1 MKSLTSVI
9 KDLYRICSFCLSSC
23 CTVLSRLCR
32 AHAQMVALEMSR
44 RFSISHNINNKAH
57 HSKDLFT
64 FLLEE
69 DHVRS
74 LPSMAAQT
82 ENGFLHLKQYLKEMS
97 SMRQAVNTGR
107 PLDRLPPLP
116 KKTSPRSTND
126 KIAADIECTM
136 SIKQH
141 APAEE
146 EILRA
151 GNIIFYVL
159 YRRIKFRRDE
169 HIIEKLQWIYKILC
183 GLTNMRNRDL
193 KTLLPLASGY
203 VNIIMKDTDKTNVL
217 LKNSQR
223 CLIPFAPEDMNINPD
238 LWESF
243 INHQDQGSKIST
255 DFHGNTGT
263 IIVFNVFCFCFS
275 EPKSPSAKFAGCKPV
290 QLGLRRK
297 AGLKEVE
304 NETGDLP
311 PWLNLL
317 LDENTTYEKDPQKP
331 KNRHDMLERVRTK
344 FIEIQRSMN
353 NQMETDM
360 FEKKIHREERM
371 RTLLDALMASRKETS
386 LPMLLSS
393 LKHELREPKSALL
406 FWYEILKSDV
416 SELSDDRDFEY
427 RTILQKIGQFHNFS
441 HKKLPYSKEKFC
453 LLVLSLPS
461 NQLLQPA
468 MQDALMFLTENVFQL
483 LPRQLKHWYQYLKL
497 PFYDAS

>member
-97 SMRQAVNTGR
+97 SMRQALNTGR
-107 PLDRLPPLP
+107 PLVICLRDQDRLPPLP

-146 EILRA
+146 EIL
-151 GNIIFYVL
+151 
-159 YRRIKFRRDE
+159 RRIKFRRDE

-203 VNIIMKDTDKTNVL
+203 VNIIMKDTDKTNIL

-243 INHQDQGSKIST
+243 INHQDQGK
-255 DFHGNTGT
+255 
-263 IIVFNVFCFCFS
+263 
-275 EPKSPSAKFAGCKPV
+275 PKSPSAKFAGCKPV

-317 LDENTTYEKDPQKP
+317 LDENTTYEKDPQEP

-441 HKKLPYSKEKFC
+441 HKKLPYSK
-453 LLVLSLPS
+453 
-461 NQLLQPA
+461 LLQPA

>member
-1 MKSLTSVI
+1 
-9 KDLYRICSFCLSSC
+9 
-23 CTVLSRLCR
+23 
-32 AHAQMVALEMSR
+32 MVALEMSR

-57 HSKDLFT
+57 HSK
-64 FLLEE
+64 EE

-97 SMRQAVNTGR
+97 SMRQALNTGR
-107 PLDRLPPLP
+107 PLVICLRDQDRLPPLP

-146 EILRA
+146 EILR
-151 GNIIFYVL
+151 
-159 YRRIKFRRDE
+159 RIKFRRDE

-183 GLTNMRNRDL
+183 GLTNMRNRDV
-193 KTLLPLASGY
+193 KTLLPLTSGY

-243 INHQDQGSKIST
+243 INHQDQ
-255 DFHGNTGT
+255 
-263 IIVFNVFCFCFS
+263 

-416 SELSDDRDFEY
+416 SELSDNRDFEY
-427 RTILQKIGQFHNFS
+427 RTILQKIGQFHNLS
-441 HKKLPYSKEKFC
+441 HKKLPYLK
-453 LLVLSLPS
+453 
-461 NQLLQPA
+461 LLQPA

-483 LPRQLKHWYQYLKL
+483 LPQQLKHWYQYLKL

>member
-1 MKSLTSVI
+1 
-9 KDLYRICSFCLSSC
+9 
-23 CTVLSRLCR
+23 
-32 AHAQMVALEMSR
+32 MVALEMSR

-57 HSKDLFT
+57 HSK
-64 FLLEE
+64 EE

-97 SMRQAVNTGR
+97 SMRQALNTGR
-107 PLDRLPPLP
+107 PLVICLRDQDRLPPLP

-146 EILRA
+146 EILR
-151 GNIIFYVL
+151 
-159 YRRIKFRRDE
+159 
-169 HIIEKLQWIYKILC
+169 
-183 GLTNMRNRDL
+183 
-193 KTLLPLASGY
+193 
-203 VNIIMKDTDKTNVL
+203 
-217 LKNSQR
+217 

-243 INHQDQGSKIST
+243 INHQDQ
-255 DFHGNTGT
+255 
-263 IIVFNVFCFCFS
+263 

-416 SELSDDRDFEY
+416 SELSDNRDFEY
-427 RTILQKIGQFHNFS
+427 RTILQKIGQFHNLS
-441 HKKLPYSKEKFC
+441 HKKLPYLKEKFC

-483 LPRQLKHWYQYLKL
+483 LPQQLKHWYQYLKL

>member
-9 KDLYRICSFCLSSC
+9 KDLYRIGRNCLSSY
-23 CTVLSRLCR
+23 CTVLSRLCH
-32 AHAQMVALEMSR
+32 AHAQMVALEMSK

-57 HSKDLFT
+57 HSK
-64 FLLEE
+64 EE

-97 SMRQAVNTGR
+97 SMRQALNTGR
-107 PLDRLPPLP
+107 PLVICLRDQDRLPPIP

-146 EILRA
+146 EIL
-151 GNIIFYVL
+151 
-159 YRRIKFRRDE
+159 RRIKFRRDE

-243 INHQDQGSKIST
+243 INHQDQGSKIVHRFSWEYRYY
-255 DFHGNTGT
+255 HC
-263 IIVFNVFCFCFS
+263 FNVFCFCFS

>member
-1 MKSLTSVI
+1 MKSLTCVI

-57 HSKDLFT
+57 HSK
-64 FLLEE
+64 EE

-97 SMRQAVNTGR
+97 SMRQALNTGR
-107 PLDRLPPLP
+107 PLVICLRDQDRLPPLP

-146 EILRA
+146 DILR
-151 GNIIFYVL
+151 
-159 YRRIKFRRDE
+159 RIQFRRDE

-243 INHQDQGSKIST
+243 INHQDQ
-255 DFHGNTGT
+255 
-263 IIVFNVFCFCFS
+263 
-275 EPKSPSAKFAGCKPV
+275 EPKSPSAKFAG
-290 QLGLRRK
+290 
-297 AGLKEVE
+297 
-304 NETGDLP
+304 
-311 PWLNLL
+311 
-317 LDENTTYEKDPQKP
+317 P

>member
-146 EILRA
+146 EIL
-151 GNIIFYVL
+151 
-159 YRRIKFRRDE
+159 RRIKFRRDE

>member
-57 HSKDLFT
+57 HSK
-64 FLLEE
+64 EE

-97 SMRQAVNTGR
+97 SMRQALNTGR
-107 PLDRLPPLP
+107 PLVICLRDQDRLPPLP

-146 EILRA
+146 EIL
-151 GNIIFYVL
+151 
-159 YRRIKFRRDE
+159 RRIKFRRDE

-203 VNIIMKDTDKTNVL
+203 VNIIMKDTDKTNIL

-243 INHQDQGSKIST
+243 INHQDQ
-255 DFHGNTGT
+255 
-263 IIVFNVFCFCFS
+263 

-317 LDENTTYEKDPQKP
+317 LDENTTYEKDPQEP

-441 HKKLPYSKEKFC
+441 HKKLPYSK
-453 LLVLSLPS
+453 
-461 NQLLQPA
+461 LLQPA

>member
-9 KDLYRICSFCLSSC
+9 KDLYRIGRNCLSSY
-23 CTVLSRLCR
+23 CTVLSRLCH
-32 AHAQMVALEMSR
+32 AHAQMVALEMSK

-97 SMRQAVNTGR
+97 SMRQALNTGR
-107 PLDRLPPLP
+107 PLDRLPPIP

-146 EILRA
+146 EIL
-151 GNIIFYVL
+151 
-159 YRRIKFRRDE
+159 RRIKFRRDE

-243 INHQDQGSKIST
+243 INHQDQGSKIVHRFSWEYRYY
-255 DFHGNTGT
+255 HC
-263 IIVFNVFCFCFS
+263 FNVFCFCFS

>member
-1 MKSLTSVI
+1 
-9 KDLYRICSFCLSSC
+9 
-23 CTVLSRLCR
+23 
-32 AHAQMVALEMSR
+32 MVALEMSR

-57 HSKDLFT
+57 HSK
-64 FLLEE
+64 EE

-97 SMRQAVNTGR
+97 SMRQALNTGR
-107 PLDRLPPLP
+107 PLVICLRDQDRLPLLP

-146 EILRA
+146 EILR
-151 GNIIFYVL
+151 
-159 YRRIKFRRDE
+159 RIKFRRDE

-183 GLTNMRNRDL
+183 GLTNMRNRDV
-193 KTLLPLASGY
+193 KTLLPLTSGY

-223 CLIPFAPEDMNINPD
+223 CLIPFAPDMNINPD

-243 INHQDQGSKIST
+243 INHQDQ
-255 DFHGNTGT
+255 
-263 IIVFNVFCFCFS
+263 

-344 FIEIQRSMN
+344 SIEIQRSMN

-427 RTILQKIGQFHNFS
+427 RTILQKIGQFHNLS
-441 HKKLPYSKEKFC
+441 HKKLPYFK
-453 LLVLSLPS
+453 
-461 NQLLQPA
+461 LLQPA

-483 LPRQLKHWYQYLKL
+483 LPQQLKHWYQYLKL

>member
-107 PLDRLPPLP
+107 PLVICLRDQDRLPPLP

-441 HKKLPYSKEKFC
+441 HKKLPYSK
-453 LLVLSLPS
+453 
-461 NQLLQPA
+461 LLQPA

>member
-44 RFSISHNINNKAH
+44 RFSISHNINNKAQ
-57 HSKDLFT
+57 HSK
-64 FLLEE
+64 EE

-97 SMRQAVNTGR
+97 SMRQALNTGR
-107 PLDRLPPLP
+107 PLVICLRDQDRLPPLP

-146 EILRA
+146 EIL
-151 GNIIFYVL
+151 
-159 YRRIKFRRDE
+159 RRIKFRRDE

-243 INHQDQGSKIST
+243 INHQDQGSKIV
-255 DFHGNTGT
+255 HR
-263 IIVFNVFCFCFS
+263 FS
-275 EPKSPSAKFAGCKPV
+275 WEYRCKPV

>member
-1 MKSLTSVI
+1 
-9 KDLYRICSFCLSSC
+9 
-23 CTVLSRLCR
+23 
-32 AHAQMVALEMSR
+32 
-44 RFSISHNINNKAH
+44 
-57 HSKDLFT
+57 
-64 FLLEE
+64 
-69 DHVRS
+69 
-74 LPSMAAQT
+74 
-82 ENGFLHLKQYLKEMS
+82 MS
-97 SMRQAVNTGR
+97 SMRQALNTGR
-107 PLDRLPPLP
+107 PLVICLRDQDRLPPLP

-146 EILRA
+146 EIL
-151 GNIIFYVL
+151 
-159 YRRIKFRRDE
+159 RRIKFRRDE

-203 VNIIMKDTDKTNVL
+203 VNIIMKDTDKTNIL

-243 INHQDQGSKIST
+243 INHQDQGK
-255 DFHGNTGT
+255 
-263 IIVFNVFCFCFS
+263 
-275 EPKSPSAKFAGCKPV
+275 PKSPSAKFAGCKPV

-317 LDENTTYEKDPQKP
+317 LDENTTYEKDPQEP

>member
-1 MKSLTSVI
+1 
-9 KDLYRICSFCLSSC
+9 
-23 CTVLSRLCR
+23 
-32 AHAQMVALEMSR
+32 MVALEMSR

-57 HSKDLFT
+57 HSKDLFK

-97 SMRQAVNTGR
+97 SMRQSLNTGR
-107 PLDRLPPLP
+107 PLVICLRDQDRLPPLP

-146 EILRA
+146 EIL
-151 GNIIFYVL
+151 
-159 YRRIKFRRDE
+159 RRIKFRRDE

-243 INHQDQGSKIST
+243 INHQDQ
-255 DFHGNTGT
+255 
-263 IIVFNVFCFCFS
+263 
-275 EPKSPSAKFAGCKPV
+275 EPKSPSAKFAG
-290 QLGLRRK
+290 
-297 AGLKEVE
+297 
-304 NETGDLP
+304 
-311 PWLNLL
+311 
-317 LDENTTYEKDPQKP
+317 P

-427 RTILQKIGQFHNFS
+427 RTIMQKIGQFHNFS

>member
-1 MKSLTSVI
+1 
-9 KDLYRICSFCLSSC
+9 
-23 CTVLSRLCR
+23 
-32 AHAQMVALEMSR
+32 
-44 RFSISHNINNKAH
+44 
-57 HSKDLFT
+57 
-64 FLLEE
+64 
-69 DHVRS
+69 
-74 LPSMAAQT
+74 
-82 ENGFLHLKQYLKEMS
+82 
-97 SMRQAVNTGR
+97 
-107 PLDRLPPLP
+107 
-116 KKTSPRSTND
+116 
-126 KIAADIECTM
+126 M
-136 SIKQH
+136 SINQH
-141 APAEE
+141 ALGPAEE
-146 EILRA
+146 EIL
-151 GNIIFYVL
+151 
-159 YRRIKFRRDE
+159 RRIKFRRDE

-193 KTLLPLASGY
+193 KTLLPLTSGY

-217 LKNSQR
+217 LKSSQR

-243 INHQDQGSKIST
+243 INHQDQ
-255 DFHGNTGT
+255 
-263 IIVFNVFCFCFS
+263 

-290 QLGLRRK
+290 QFGLRRK
-297 AGLKEVE
+297 AGLKEIE

-317 LDENTTYEKDPQKP
+317 LDEKTTYEKDPQKP

-371 RTLLDALMASRKETS
+371 RTLLDALMASRKETC
-386 LPMLLSS
+386 LHMLLSS

-406 FWYEILKSDV
+406 FWYKILKSDV

-453 LLVLSLPS
+453 LLVLSLPT
-461 NQLLQPA
+461 NQLLRPA

>member
-97 SMRQAVNTGR
+97 SMRQALNTGR
-107 PLDRLPPLP
+107 PLVICLRDQDRLPPLP

-146 EILRA
+146 EIL
-151 GNIIFYVL
+151 
-159 YRRIKFRRDE
+159 RRIKFRRDE

-203 VNIIMKDTDKTNVL
+203 VNIIMKDTDKTNIL

-243 INHQDQGSKIST
+243 INHQDQ
-255 DFHGNTGT
+255 
-263 IIVFNVFCFCFS
+263 
-275 EPKSPSAKFAGCKPV
+275 EPKSPSAKFAG
-290 QLGLRRK
+290 
-297 AGLKEVE
+297 
-304 NETGDLP
+304 
-311 PWLNLL
+311 
-317 LDENTTYEKDPQKP
+317 P

>member
-9 KDLYRICSFCLSSC
+9 KDLYRIGRNCLSSY
-23 CTVLSRLCR
+23 CTVLSRLCH
-32 AHAQMVALEMSR
+32 AHAQMVALEMSK

-97 SMRQAVNTGR
+97 SMRQALNTGR
-107 PLDRLPPLP
+107 PLVICLRDQDRLPPIP

-146 EILRA
+146 EIL
-151 GNIIFYVL
+151 
-159 YRRIKFRRDE
+159 RRIKFRRDE

-193 KTLLPLASGY
+193 KTLSQNHPPLS
-203 VNIIMKDTDKTNVL
+203 L
-217 LKNSQR
+217 L
-223 CLIPFAPEDMNINPD
+223 A
-238 LWESF
+238 
-243 INHQDQGSKIST
+243 
-255 DFHGNTGT
+255 
-263 IIVFNVFCFCFS
+263 
-275 EPKSPSAKFAGCKPV
+275 
-290 QLGLRRK
+290 
-297 AGLKEVE
+297 
-304 NETGDLP
+304 
-311 PWLNLL
+311 
-317 LDENTTYEKDPQKP
+317 TYEKDPQKP

-441 HKKLPYSKEKFC
+441 HKKLPYSK
-453 LLVLSLPS
+453 
-461 NQLLQPA
+461 LLQPA

>member
-1 MKSLTSVI
+1 MKSLTIVI
-9 KDLYRICSFCLSSC
+9 KDLYRISSFCLSSY
-23 CTVLSRLCR
+23 CTVLSCLCR

-44 RFSISHNINNKAH
+44 RFSISNNINNKAH

-69 DHVRS
+69 DHARS

-97 SMRQAVNTGR
+97 SMRQALNTGR
-107 PLDRLPPLP
+107 PLVICLRDQDRLPPLP

-141 APAEE
+141 APAKE
-146 EILRA
+146 EIL
-151 GNIIFYVL
+151 
-159 YRRIKFRRDE
+159 RRIKFRRDE

-243 INHQDQGSKIST
+243 INHQDQ
-255 DFHGNTGT
+255 
-263 IIVFNVFCFCFS
+263 

-441 HKKLPYSKEKFC
+441 HKKLPYSK
-453 LLVLSLPS
+453 
-461 NQLLQPA
+461 LLQPA

-497 PFYDAS
+497 PFYDTS

>member
-44 RFSISHNINNKAH
+44 RFSISHNINNKAQ

-97 SMRQAVNTGR
+97 SMRQALNTGR
-107 PLDRLPPLP
+107 PLVICLRDQDRLPPLP

-146 EILRA
+146 EIL
-151 GNIIFYVL
+151 
-159 YRRIKFRRDE
+159 RRIKFRRDE

-243 INHQDQGSKIST
+243 INHQDQGSKIV
-255 DFHGNTGT
+255 HR
-263 IIVFNVFCFCFS
+263 FS
-275 EPKSPSAKFAGCKPV
+275 WEYRCKPV

-441 HKKLPYSKEKFC
+441 HKKLPYSK
-453 LLVLSLPS
+453 
-461 NQLLQPA
+461 LLQPA

>member
-9 KDLYRICSFCLSSC
+9 KDLYRIGRNCLSSY
-23 CTVLSRLCR
+23 CTVLSRLCH
-32 AHAQMVALEMSR
+32 AHAQMVALEMSK

-57 HSKDLFT
+57 HSK
-64 FLLEE
+64 EE

-97 SMRQAVNTGR
+97 SMRQALNTGR
-107 PLDRLPPLP
+107 PLDRLPPIP

-146 EILRA
+146 EIL
-151 GNIIFYVL
+151 
-159 YRRIKFRRDE
+159 RRIKFRRDE

-243 INHQDQGSKIST
+243 INHQDQ
-255 DFHGNTGT
+255 
-263 IIVFNVFCFCFS
+263 

>member
-1 MKSLTSVI
+1 MKSLTCVI

-57 HSKDLFT
+57 HSK
-64 FLLEE
+64 EE

-97 SMRQAVNTGR
+97 SMRQALNTGR
-107 PLDRLPPLP
+107 PLVICLRDQDRLPPLP

-146 EILRA
+146 DILR
-151 GNIIFYVL
+151 
-159 YRRIKFRRDE
+159 RIQFRRDE

-243 INHQDQGSKIST
+243 INHQDQ
-255 DFHGNTGT
+255 
-263 IIVFNVFCFCFS
+263 

-441 HKKLPYSKEKFC
+441 HKKLPYSK
-453 LLVLSLPS
+453 
-461 NQLLQPA
+461 LLQPA

>member
-44 RFSISHNINNKAH
+44 RFSISHNINNKAQ

-97 SMRQAVNTGR
+97 SMRQALNTGR

-146 EILRA
+146 EIL
-151 GNIIFYVL
+151 
-159 YRRIKFRRDE
+159 RRIKFRRDE

-243 INHQDQGSKIST
+243 INHQDQGSKIV
-255 DFHGNTGT
+255 HR
-263 IIVFNVFCFCFS
+263 FS
-275 EPKSPSAKFAGCKPV
+275 WEYRCKPV

>member
-57 HSKDLFT
+57 HSK
-64 FLLEE
+64 EE

-97 SMRQAVNTGR
+97 SMRQALNTGR
-107 PLDRLPPLP
+107 PLVICLRDQDRLPPLP

-146 EILRA
+146 EIL
-151 GNIIFYVL
+151 
-159 YRRIKFRRDE
+159 RRIKFRRDE

-203 VNIIMKDTDKTNVL
+203 VNIIMKDTDKTNIL

-243 INHQDQGSKIST
+243 INHQDQGK
-255 DFHGNTGT
+255 
-263 IIVFNVFCFCFS
+263 
-275 EPKSPSAKFAGCKPV
+275 PKSPSAKFAGCKPV

-317 LDENTTYEKDPQKP
+317 LDENTTYEKDPQEP

>member
-44 RFSISHNINNKAH
+44 RFSISHNINNKAQ

-97 SMRQAVNTGR
+97 SMRQALNTGR
-107 PLDRLPPLP
+107 PLVICLRDQDRLPPLP

-146 EILRA
+146 EILR
-151 GNIIFYVL
+151 
-159 YRRIKFRRDE
+159 RIKFRRDE

-193 KTLLPLASGY
+193 KTLSQNHPLLS
-203 VNIIMKDTDKTNVL
+203 L
-217 LKNSQR
+217 L
-223 CLIPFAPEDMNINPD
+223 A
-238 LWESF
+238 
-243 INHQDQGSKIST
+243 
-255 DFHGNTGT
+255 
-263 IIVFNVFCFCFS
+263 
-275 EPKSPSAKFAGCKPV
+275 
-290 QLGLRRK
+290 
-297 AGLKEVE
+297 
-304 NETGDLP
+304 
-311 PWLNLL
+311 
-317 LDENTTYEKDPQKP
+317 TYEKDPQKP

>member
-1 MKSLTSVI
+1 
-9 KDLYRICSFCLSSC
+9 
-23 CTVLSRLCR
+23 
-32 AHAQMVALEMSR
+32 MVALEMSR

-57 HSKDLFT
+57 HSK
-64 FLLEE
+64 EE

-97 SMRQAVNTGR
+97 SMRQALNTGR

-146 EILRA
+146 EILR
-151 GNIIFYVL
+151 
-159 YRRIKFRRDE
+159 RIKFRRDE

-183 GLTNMRNRDL
+183 GLTNMRNRDV
-193 KTLLPLASGY
+193 KTLLPLTSGY

-243 INHQDQGSKIST
+243 INHQDQ
-255 DFHGNTGT
+255 
-263 IIVFNVFCFCFS
+263 

-416 SELSDDRDFEY
+416 SELSDNRDFEY
-427 RTILQKIGQFHNFS
+427 RTILQKIGQFHNLS
-441 HKKLPYSKEKFC
+441 HKKLPYLKEKFC

-483 LPRQLKHWYQYLKL
+483 LPQQLKHWYQYLKL

>member
-1 MKSLTSVI
+1 MKSLTIVI
-9 KDLYRICSFCLSSC
+9 KDLYRISSFCLSSY
-23 CTVLSRLCR
+23 CTVLSCLCR

-44 RFSISHNINNKAH
+44 RFSISNNINNKAH

-69 DHVRS
+69 DHARS

-97 SMRQAVNTGR
+97 SMRQALNTGR
-107 PLDRLPPLP
+107 PLVICLRDQDRLPPLP

-141 APAEE
+141 APAKE
-146 EILRA
+146 EIL
-151 GNIIFYVL
+151 
-159 YRRIKFRRDE
+159 RRIKFRRDE

-243 INHQDQGSKIST
+243 INHQDQ
-255 DFHGNTGT
+255 
-263 IIVFNVFCFCFS
+263 
-275 EPKSPSAKFAGCKPV
+275 EPKSPSAKFAG
-290 QLGLRRK
+290 
-297 AGLKEVE
+297 
-304 NETGDLP
+304 
-311 PWLNLL
+311 
-317 LDENTTYEKDPQKP
+317 P

-497 PFYDAS
+497 PFYDTS

>member
-97 SMRQAVNTGR
+97 SMRQALNTGR
-107 PLDRLPPLP
+107 PLVICLRDQDRLPPLP

-146 EILRA
+146 EIL
-151 GNIIFYVL
+151 
-159 YRRIKFRRDE
+159 RRIKFRRDE

-203 VNIIMKDTDKTNVL
+203 VNIIMKDTDKTNIL

-243 INHQDQGSKIST
+243 INHQDQGK
-255 DFHGNTGT
+255 
-263 IIVFNVFCFCFS
+263 
-275 EPKSPSAKFAGCKPV
+275 PKSPSAKFAG
-290 QLGLRRK
+290 
-297 AGLKEVE
+297 
-304 NETGDLP
+304 
-311 PWLNLL
+311 
-317 LDENTTYEKDPQKP
+317 P

>member
-1 MKSLTSVI
+1 MKSLTCVI

-57 HSKDLFT
+57 HSK
-64 FLLEE
+64 EE

-97 SMRQAVNTGR
+97 SMRQALNTGR
-107 PLDRLPPLP
+107 PLVICLRDQDRLPPLP

-146 EILRA
+146 DILR
-151 GNIIFYVL
+151 
-159 YRRIKFRRDE
+159 RIQFRRDE

-243 INHQDQGSKIST
+243 INHQDQ
-255 DFHGNTGT
+255 
-263 IIVFNVFCFCFS
+263 

>member
-1 MKSLTSVI
+1 
-9 KDLYRICSFCLSSC
+9 
-23 CTVLSRLCR
+23 
-32 AHAQMVALEMSR
+32 MVALEMSR

-57 HSKDLFT
+57 HSK
-64 FLLEE
+64 EE

-97 SMRQAVNTGR
+97 SMRQALNTGR
-107 PLDRLPPLP
+107 PLDRLPLLP

-146 EILRA
+146 EILR
-151 GNIIFYVL
+151 
-159 YRRIKFRRDE
+159 RIKFRRDE

-183 GLTNMRNRDL
+183 GLTNMRNRDV
-193 KTLLPLASGY
+193 KTLLPLTSGY

-223 CLIPFAPEDMNINPD
+223 CLIPFAPDMNINPD

-243 INHQDQGSKIST
+243 INHQDQ
-255 DFHGNTGT
+255 
-263 IIVFNVFCFCFS
+263 

-344 FIEIQRSMN
+344 SIEIQRSMN

-427 RTILQKIGQFHNFS
+427 RTILQKIGQFHNLS
-441 HKKLPYSKEKFC
+441 HKKLPYFKEKFC

-483 LPRQLKHWYQYLKL
+483 LPQQLKHWYQYLKL